1 MMFAFVAAAMM
12 MFVACCCVLFS
23 NKSLHHVDIERSI
36 HQQHP
41 HHRHLRT
48 QDNNIT
54 NHYQYNRSL
63 MINIQLERTTYKIP
77 HTLDQN
83 LIDWTDIP
91 TKQGGEKDGLPIFW
105 HILKSGGTTIKLMYA
120 QCYHLV
126 EACETG
132 VLENVWQSNGNNM
145 NNNAV
150 VLEDYQNHQQQFEQE
165 EQSDQYQQ
173 QQEAQQQQQP
183 QQFDNDEQ
191 SSQQQLQDMA
201 GNNGQQFEQ
210 QQQQQQH
217 QQLQLNNG
225 IPDPLEW
232 MQQQQQVQQQ
242 PILPM
247 NDNNT
252 RRRLQ
257 QNPAGLDL
265 YAPAGGERDYV
276 QTPPVQ
282 QEYGTAGFAVN
293 TAQLGGDDVYGEEQQ
308 QQAPPAY
315 DTQQTTQE
323 FAQGSG
329 EVVYA
334 PVQQEYGTAGFT
346 ENNAQSAPQAQPAYD
361 STQEIQEGGG
371 LLGSILSVPDH
382 NQQNDGSDD
391 DLRVVISEDGRKYV
405 NVDVTTPEGIIKA
418 SQLGFAT
425 SNLADVVFTP
435 LLLESSE
442 LLLNKNTNMGRM
454 FAVFRHP
461 IDRVVSIFYYLQS
474 ATWEPTYN
482 PQYAAWTIDEF
493 ARSPYCESNWMVRS
507 LTNKM
512 EGPLSPD
519 DIEIAKEVLRRKCLV
534 GLMERMEESIVRFH
548 TYFGFGDEVALLCSQ
563 QTFAS
568 KGSSKSNSHS
578 HPKLDEQSETYEILR
593 VKNELDI
600 RLYEYAKELFEEQG
614 KLLHG

>member
-1 MMFAFVAAAMM
+1 M
-12 MFVACCCVLFS
+12 
-23 NKSLHHVDIERSI
+23 
-36 HQQHP
+36 
-41 HHRHLRT
+41 
-48 QDNNIT
+48 
-54 NHYQYNRSL
+54 
-63 MINIQLERTTYKIP
+63 
-77 HTLDQN
+77 
-83 LIDWTDIP
+83 
-91 TKQGGEKDGLPIFW
+91 GL
-105 HILKSGGTTIKLMYA
+105 
-120 QCYHLV
+120 
-126 EACETG
+126 
-132 VLENVWQSNGNNM
+132 
-145 NNNAV
+145 
-150 VLEDYQNHQQQFEQE
+150 
-165 EQSDQYQQ
+165 
-173 QQEAQQQQQP
+173 
-183 QQFDNDEQ
+183 
-191 SSQQQLQDMA
+191 QQLQSMA
-201 GNNGQQFEQ
+201 GSSGQQFGHQ
-210 QQQQQQH
+210 QQQQQQP

-232 MQQQQQVQQQ
+232 MQQQKQIQQQ

-252 RRRLQ
+252 RRRRLQ
-257 QNPAGLDL
+257 QDPAGLDL

-293 TAQLGGDDVYGEEQQ
+293 SQAGGDGVYEEQQ
-308 QQAPPAY
+308 QQAPPA
-315 DTQQTTQE
+315 QQTTQE
-323 FAQGSG
+323 FTQASG
-329 EVVYA
+329 EIVYA

-346 ENNAQSAPQAQPAYD
+346 ANNAQLYAPQAPPADD
-361 STQEIQEGGG
+361 SAQEVQEGGG

-382 NQQNDGSDD
+382 NPQQNDGSDD

-418 SQLGFAT
+418 SQLGFAA
-425 SNLADVVFTP
+425 SNLADVIFTP

-442 LLLNKNTNMGRM
+442 LLLNKDTNRGRM

-512 EGPLSPD
+512 EGPLSLD
-519 DIEIAKEVLRRKCLV
+519 AIEIAKEVLRRKCLV
-534 GLMERMEESIVRFH
+534 GLMDRMEESIVRFH
-548 TYFGFGDEVALLCSQ
+548 TYFGFGDEAALLCSQ